1 MEQNDTKIIE
11 QVLDAAK
18 HAGADSADL
27 VFAKGNGTSVN
38 IRLGALESLE
48 SAEDYQLGLRVF
60 VGRKIASVSTGQLDD
75 ENIKA
80 LAERAV
86 AMAKVAPD
94 DPYARLA
101 RKEELAT
108 SLPEMDLCD
117 EVVFSADQLEEMARV
132 CEDAARS
139 EPGISNSEGASASY
153 NIGSSWFA
161 TSEGFIGQNKR
172 SSYGISAVVLAE
184 QDGAMERDYDYSSAV
199 FAADLEDPLA
209 IGQSAAKRTLSR
221 LGAKKPATGSF
232 PVVFDKRV
240 SRSLAGHIAG
250 AINGQSVARG
260 TSFLKDMMGE
270 IIANDAIHVIDD
282 PLRARAAG
290 SCQFDGEGLAVA
302 RRHLIEKG
310 VLQGWLLDLATADQL
325 GLDPTGN
332 ARRGLS
338 SPPGPGTSNFMI
350 ADGDL
355 SFDELIADI
364 EQGFLVTELMGSSVS
379 LVTGDYSR
387 GASGFWIENGQI
399 TWPASEATIAGNLKD
414 MFKQMIP
421 ANDSDL
427 RHAMTA
433 PSLRIDA
440 MTVAGS

>member
-1 MEQNDTKIIE
+1 MEQNDTQIIE

-27 VFAKGNGTSVN
+27 VFAKGDGTSVN

-48 SAEDYQLGLRVF
+48 RAEDYQLGLRVF
-60 VGRKIASVSTGQLDD
+60 VGRKMASVSTGQLDSD
-75 ENIKA
+75 NIKV

-101 RKEELAT
+101 RKDELAG
-108 SLPEMDLCD
+108 SLPDLNLCD
-117 EVVFSADQLEEMARV
+117 ETVFSADRLEEMARA

-139 EPGISNSEGASASY
+139 QKGITNSEGASASY
-153 NIGSSWFA
+153 HIGSSWFA
-161 TSEGFIGQNKR
+161 TSEGFIGQNRR
-172 SSYGISAVVLAE
+172 SSYGVSAVVLAE
-184 QDGAMERDYDYSSAV
+184 KDGAMERDYDYSSAV
-199 FAADLEDPLA
+199 FAADLEDPA
-209 IGQSAAKRTLSR
+209 TIGTSAAMRTLSR

-260 TSFLKDMMGE
+260 TSFLKDMMGSL
-270 IIANDAIHVIDD
+270 IANNQINVIDD
-282 PLRARAAG
+282 PLRPRAAG
-290 SCQFDGEGLAVA
+290 SCQFDGEGLAVSK
-302 RRHLIEKG
+302 RRLIDKG

-325 GLDPTGN
+325 GMAPTGN
-332 ARRGLS
+332 AQRGLS

-350 ADGDL
+350 EDGSL
-355 SFDELIADI
+355 SFAELIADI
-364 EQGFLVTELMGSSVS
+364 KQGFLVTELMGSSVS

-387 GASGFWIENGQI
+387 GASGFWIENGEI
-399 TWPASEATIAGNLKD
+399 TWPASEATIAGNLKE
-414 MFKQMIP
+414 MFKAMIP

-427 RHAMTA
+427 RHALTA
-433 PSLRIDA
+433 PALRIDE